1 MKLTTPK
8 ESDVQAQ
15 VIDLI
20 HALGG
25 VAIRTNSGAMK
36 VENRFIRFN
45 SEPGCSDV
53 IGVVPHPTRGGV
65 PVALECKKPNWKPAG
80 TDSKDTERVM
90 REARQRAFLDKW
102 VKAGGLGLFVRSVDD
117 LQAALRLEGFDV

>member
-20 HALGG
+20 HAMGG
-25 VAIRTNSGAMK
+25 VAVRCNSGAMK

-53 IGVVPHPTRGGV
+53 LGVVPHPTRGGV
-65 PVALECKKPNWKPAG
+65 PVALECKKPTWKAAPA
-80 TDSKDTERVM
+80 DSNDRERVA

-102 VKAGGLGLFVRSVDD
+102 VKAGGLGLFVRSVAD
-117 LQAALRLEGFDV
+117 LRAAMRLEGFDV